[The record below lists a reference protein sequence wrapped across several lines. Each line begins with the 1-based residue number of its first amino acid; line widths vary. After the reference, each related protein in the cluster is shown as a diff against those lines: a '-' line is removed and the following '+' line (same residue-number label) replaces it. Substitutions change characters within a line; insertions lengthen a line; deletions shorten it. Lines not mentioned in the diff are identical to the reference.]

1 MWKLNYKLKQ
11 IVNFIMLVFPLI
23 FLIFLSPA
31 FAEPIPDHDN
41 PYAPIFTDKQVYT
54 WTDKI
59 HMTILAPSWNTDRH
73 LIDSIGD
80 EQNPIKVSTRE
91 HFLSPYKFTETGANS
106 GIFAADI
113 TLTGF
118 SHDVDGDGTSDVFPR
133 TLGTGP
139 NGGFLQTNRD
149 SAVTISF
156 EFAKGIVLS
165 QSVPISWNVGHIQ
178 FANELYLSKDTVT
191 VQVTD
196 IDLNLNPESLDTVS
210 ILITSTSDISGILV
224 DAIETLP
231 SSGEFVANVAIS
243 QETTSNGNSIFV
255 KPGDTIF
262 AKYVDYTLPK
272 PYSISDNLDI
282 STMTTLDGKTHK
294 LQSLPIV
301 LSNAFGVPLNLFS
314 VNNQMQ
320 INGNLSNPQNF
331 KQGFVYLYQIKDQN
345 NFIVSISWVQGE
357 VSANK
362 NLNVSQSWIP
372 QHAGIYTIETYTWV
386 SLANPVP
393 LSDSVSKSIFVN

>member
-1 MWKLNYKLKQ
+1 
-11 IVNFIMLVFPLI
+11 MLLFPLI

-31 FAEPIPDHDN
+31 FAEPIPDYDN

-91 HFLSPYKFTETGANS
+91 HFLSPYRFTETSTNS

-118 SHDVDGDGTSDVFPR
+118 SHDVDGDGTSDVFPQ
-133 TLGTGP
+133 TMGTGP

-165 QSVPISWNVGHIQ
+165 QSVPISWNVGDIQ

-224 DAIETLP
+224 NALETLP

-282 STMTTLDGKTHK
+282 STMTTLDSGTHE

-301 LSNAFGVPLNLFS
+301 LSNAFGAPLNLFS

-372 QHAGIYTIETYTWV
+372 QHTGIYTIETYTWV